1 LADRMERLNPLV
13 TIRTFADCG
22 HAPPLF
28 AAEQTAPVVE
38 FLCTE
43 E

>member
-1 LADRMERLNPLV
+1 V

-22 HAPPLF
+22 HAPALLT
-28 AAEQTAPVVE
+28 AEQTAPVVE